1 MGEGRRG
8 VAEDRWKSVG
18 VRLSAKADGVLRSVA
33 RRKGDIGELLRTA
46 IVNTNWDI
54 VELVQRRKTNQAFWK
69 TSFLISEQLYEE
81 LKQHAR
87 KRGVEVSVLI
97 DGIVVSYYSG
107 KQQDNS

>member
-1 MGEGRRG
+1 M
-8 VAEDRWKSVG
+8 AEEQWKSVG
-18 VRLSAKADGVLRSVA
+18 VRLSAKADSLLRSAA

-46 IVNTNWDI
+46 IVNTNWDE
-54 VELVQRRKTNQAFWK
+54 VELVQRRKTYQAFWK

-97 DGIVVSYYSG
+97 DGIVVSYYSR
-107 KQQDNS
+107 KQPDNS